1 MLWSYW
7 GSTVKRIHHRF
18 SDLTSDFQYV
28 VFKVFQSVGKWFF
41 LNVRILFVDIV
52 DVYADRLPIGG
63 VGHGEQLAPRPC
75 HHLVSGPLPTQVI
88 QRTHFFY
95 CVQLLWPST
104 KKKES
109 KIFSRAFFQIFDL
122 KYNVSRFI
130 LVFWYR
136 VYHNNQLLWFAC
148 IHQPQIQFSNFPRI
162 QASLDLKCSTFAW
175 SSSIHSLICC
185 VCYCQVHPPGERV
198 VRKFPDPAHLHH
210 ALHLPLLGQGPALQ
224 V

>member
-1 MLWSYW
+1 MIFPQRPNIICRYRWRLRWSPSHW
-7 GSTVKRIHHRF
+7 RGWAWWAACSSSLSSFGFRTSTNPGHPT
-18 SDLTSDFQYV
+18 DT
-28 VFKVFQSVGKWFF
+28 FF
-41 LNVRILFVDIV
+41 LLRSVVMTIN
-52 DVYADRLPIGG
+52 
-63 VGHGEQLAPRPC
+63 Q
-75 HHLVSGPLPTQVI
+75 
-88 QRTHFFY
+88 
-95 CVQLLWPST
+95 

>member
-1 MLWSYW
+1 MT
-7 GSTVKRIHHRF
+7 STLIAFPLAGLGMVSSLLLVLVIIWFQDLYQPRSSNGHIFFIAF
-18 SDLTSDFQYV
+18 SCYDHQ
-28 VFKVFQSVGKWFF
+28 
-41 LNVRILFVDIV
+41 
-52 DVYADRLPIGG
+52 P
-63 VGHGEQLAPRPC
+63 
-75 HHLVSGPLPTQVI
+75 
-88 QRTHFFY
+88 
-95 CVQLLWPST
+95 

-162 QASLDLKCSTFAW
+162 QASLDLKCSKFAW